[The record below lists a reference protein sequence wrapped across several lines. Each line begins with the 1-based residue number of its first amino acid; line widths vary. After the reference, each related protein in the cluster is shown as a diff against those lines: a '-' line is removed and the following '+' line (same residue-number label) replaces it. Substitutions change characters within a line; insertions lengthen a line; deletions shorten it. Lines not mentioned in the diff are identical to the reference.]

1 MDGGIILVAKS
12 KIIKDLANDKVDLY
26 TALKRTKVLLQDLND
41 EEILKW
47 VNYEIEGY
55 PDDVNLPDYRI
66 VPGQLYGSYIKG
78 SMAMH
83 MKYQNVILPLGNM
96 EKEYKDTLSS
106 MRIYESIE
114 AVKEMVKGDNT
125 ISSVIPPD
133 LFGYIA
139 SANNDPYMIISSA
152 YIKGSKPQIINI
164 FSKVTSKLLD
174 ILLLLEKEFGN
185 LDELDIDVDNKTEE
199 ELEEICNKLQIII
212 YNDKRVT
219 IGNNNRIKD
228 STIASNIE
236 K

>member
-83 MKYQNVILPLGNM
+83 M
-96 EKEYKDTLSS
+96 
-106 MRIYESIE
+106 
-114 AVKEMVKGDNT
+114 
-125 ISSVIPPD
+125 
-133 LFGYIA
+133 
-139 SANNDPYMIISSA
+139 
-152 YIKGSKPQIINI
+152 
-164 FSKVTSKLLD
+164 
-174 ILLLLEKEFGN
+174 
-185 LDELDIDVDNKTEE
+185 
-199 ELEEICNKLQIII
+199 
-212 YNDKRVT
+212 
-219 IGNNNRIKD
+219 
-228 STIASNIE
+228 
-236 K
+236 